1 MRDPHEGVAA
11 SGMIVTGADRS
22 RVPRR
27 CEGLLEEAVAR
38 FKEHDE
44 SVDVY
49 VYGSVATG
57 TAVVGVSDVDLL
69 TVGASPADAD
79 EIARTMS
86 QRYIADC
93 RGVEVAVAQPDSYV
107 GEDDEVYGNRVFLH
121 HYCVHLSGP
130 QAVQVSNAF
139 PADARAARG
148 FNGDIGRHL
157 DRWRADADAGVP
169 AKSLGRKVAR
179 KTLLAVAGLVSVHD
193 QTWTTD
199 RDSAAMRWTH
209 LHPDLARDLAILK
222 SWSDGTQSA
231 TADNLAPMLDGAIAT
246 IVASFT
252 RDIGLWS

>member
-1 MRDPHEGVAA
+1 
-11 SGMIVTGADRS
+11 MIVTGADRS
-22 RVPRR
+22 RVPGRW
-27 CEGLLEEAVAR
+27 EGLLGEAVASLT
-38 FKEHDE
+38 EHDE

-57 TAVVGVSDVDLL
+57 MAVVGVSDVDLL
-69 TVGASPADAD
+69 AVGAFPADAD

-86 QRYIADC
+86 QRHQADC
-93 RGVEVAVAQPDSYV
+93 RGVEVAVAQRQDYV
-107 GEDDEVYGNRVFLH
+107 GEDDEVYGNRVFLR

-130 QAVQVSNAF
+130 QAVRVTASF

-157 DRWRADADAGVP
+157 DQWRAEADVGVP

-199 RDSAAMRWTH
+199 RDSAATRWAN
-209 LHPDLARDLAILK
+209 LHPDLARDLAKLK
-222 SWSDGTQSA
+222 SWSDGAQSA

-246 IVASFT
+246 IVASFR